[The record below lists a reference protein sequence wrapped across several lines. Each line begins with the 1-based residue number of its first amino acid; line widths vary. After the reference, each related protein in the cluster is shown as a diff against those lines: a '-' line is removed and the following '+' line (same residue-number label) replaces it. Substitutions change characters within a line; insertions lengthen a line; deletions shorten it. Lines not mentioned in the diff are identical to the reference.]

1 MEQKQVKIYTTS
13 TCVYCRGAKEYFKEK
28 GINYEEINLSEH
40 PDRIQEMVQ
49 VSGQMGVPVILI
61 DDRLIVG
68 FNRGAIDE
76 ALGLN

>member
-1 MEQKQVKIYTTS
+1 MMQKQVKIYTTS
-13 TCVYCRGAKEYFKEK
+13 TCVYCRGVKEYFEKK
-28 GINYEEINLSEH
+28 GISYEEINLSEH

-61 DDRLIVG
+61 EGRVIVG

-76 ALGLN
+76 ALSLN

>member
-1 MEQKQVKIYTTS
+1 MDQKQVKIYTTS
-13 TCVYCRGAKEYFKEK
+13 TCVYCKGAKEYLKEK
-28 GINYEEINLSEH
+28 GINYEEINLSEN

-61 DDRLIVG
+61 DGRIIIG

-76 ALGLN
+76 ALNQ